1 MRDQGSQGQRGGRV
15 CERPGISGQ
24 WWGVGIQD
32 TRGLIT
38 GEVGLNKIPGVSSL
52 GRGGGGYMKEP
63 SPQHARV
70 GP

>member
-1 MRDQGSQGQRGGRV
+1 MGNGAGGYVRDQGSQANGGGGYTRYQ
-15 CERPGISGQ
+15 GSHH
-24 WWGVGIQD
+24 WGGGAIQD

-38 GEVGLNKIPGVSSL
+38 EE
-52 GRGGGGYMKEP
+52 GGGYMKEP